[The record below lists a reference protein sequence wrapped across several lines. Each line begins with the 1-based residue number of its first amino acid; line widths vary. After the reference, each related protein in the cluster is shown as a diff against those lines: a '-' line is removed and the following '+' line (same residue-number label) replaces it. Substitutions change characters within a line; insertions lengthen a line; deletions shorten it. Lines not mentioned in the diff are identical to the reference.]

1 MGLATGVPVGLV
13 DGVSPV
19 DSGVAVGRTTRV
31 VGVTLGRFGVEVA
44 LVCDVPPL
52 PMPDG
57 AGGGSV
63 LVAVAGGALGTLQ
76 RESATRP
83 ERR

>member
-1 MGLATGVPVGLV
+1 
-13 DGVSPV
+13 
-19 DSGVAVGRTTRV
+19 

-52 PMPDG
+52 PLPDG